1 MSPKILLKS
10 HLTLLVLL
18 RYAIP
23 QIMAIFET
31 SEQLYGYI
39 SELFSEIAT
48 LPEARAA
55 LKTVRLSVQFN
66 YTAPDCTITLTAADG
81 EYRIIRGACDAPGP
95 DVELTMT
102 GDVAHKFWT
111 GELNVMGAIT
121 TREIGVIGSLGKV
134 MRLAPLIKTAVR
146 YNRDRHTTRE

>member
-1 MSPKILLKS
+1 
-10 HLTLLVLL
+10 
-18 RYAIP
+18 
-23 QIMAIFET
+23 MAIFET
-31 SEQLYGYI
+31 SEQLYSYI

-48 LPEARAA
+48 LPEAREA
-55 LKTVRLSVQFN
+55 LKTLTLSVQFN
-66 YTAPDCTITLTAADG
+66 YTAPDCTMTLTAANG
-81 EYRIIRGACDAPGP
+81 EYRIIRGDAPGP

-111 GELNVMGAIT
+111 GQLNVMGAIT

-146 YNRDRHTTRE
+146 YNRDRQTTCE